1 MAISDTNVQMEYQNF
16 SLGPQLGTFTTLD
29 TSNPTNSRLLV
40 KNNTGAL
47 VASYDCSSNLT
58 VDVGGLEYVGARDL
72 TAPYDGATF
81 FTFQRYTSSKIV
93 IRRWEIDTGSLTFQL
108 KATIVKTDTGVYGY
122 DCNAFAVEHWQR
134 TFAADAS
141 SDNNLE
147 INDLSSIDP
156 GDRLWLGPST
166 DTDNPGAVEE
176 MIVDYTTT
184 DGLGNHFVY
193 FTADFN
199 YEYVTG
205 DPITFSKYIY
215 VFTDLHPG
223 DNRGAIYKLDAY
235 TGANINYAI
244 DNIFG
249 LVTAGAWNDYY
260 DLPTIFRNNMLLHID
275 PSLGYVI
282 TRAQDCWTNVED
294 DLITAIPVVDL
305 AIDDIEIFKL
315 QDKVSFF
322 SDDDGT
328 VTTAS
333 WSNYNYHEDS
343 HIQYS
348 NSLKIWVK
356 EGHEPSNIAAAGSQI
371 DIACTLISQ
380 YGFPVASKE
389 IQFYSDD
396 PGGSWNPADGKV
408 TTDANGYA
416 ELIFTLGINT
426 SGHVEISARAPG
438 ASVAVLGSQY
448 IWCRMPIISM
458 YDFTAEQSGLAGL
471 IHQFSDDFDTGPDRY
486 MVKQISEDFLFTTG
500 QFGHIRQLLKFN
512 NPGGN
517 WVGGS
522 PPSSDKRTIRQL
534 QDFQSEVKPQQWDAT
549 SDGFTLGPP
558 PSHYRVREVDHYL
571 RQIEEVTS
579 QMRMSQLYQ
588 AFHIDEYLNT
598 DETLDQFIFILE
610 VIPAWYSVKNPIV
623 QDIFIRIS
631 PFAYDLNQSTFIM
644 RVKNDWT
651 RDGNF
656 HTTGWKNVT
665 ADCTITPFGSP
676 TGLQIEYDPAP
687 DTWEYNSRVW
697 VWIQVYDEDPSS
709 PNLMDVV
716 YWWYVIDDFRA
727 PTITNQYPT
736 PFSTDQNVDT
746 YIQFDVLDTGY
757 GIDPDA
763 IMLTVEGSIVEP
775 LTLTVITDGYRVKY
789 EPPVD
794 FFYGQQVEI
803 TIEAQDLNDNV
814 ARDSYY
820 FTTGVSEGPWFH
832 GAFPRKCAEGII
844 IDSIVMLQ
852 VYGLDHGINT
862 SSILV
867 KIDRKTREI
876 EMRPIIYRLS

>member
-1 MAISDTNVQMEYQNF
+1 MAISDTNVQMAYQNF
-16 SLGPQLGTFTTLD
+16 SLGPQLGTFATLD
-29 TSNPTNSRLLV
+29 TSNPTNSRLLI

-58 VDVGGLEYVGARDL
+58 VDVTGLEYTGARNQI
-72 TAPYDGATF
+72 AAFDGATF

-93 IRRWEIDTGSLTFQL
+93 IRRWEIDTGALLLRQ
-108 KATIVKTDTGVYGY
+108 KDTIVKTDVGVFGY

-134 TFAADAS
+134 TFAADAAN
-141 SDNNLE
+141 DNKLE
-147 INDLSSIDP
+147 INSLQNIDP
-156 GDRLWLGPST
+156 GDRLWLGPSS
-166 DTDNPGAVEE
+166 DTDNPGVVEE
-176 MIVDYTTT
+176 MTVDYTTT
-184 DGLGNHFVY
+184 DGLGQHWVY

-199 YEYVTG
+199 YEYVNG
-205 DPITFSKYIY
+205 DPITFAKYIY
-215 VFTDLHPG
+215 VFTDHHPG
-223 DNRGAIYKLDAY
+223 DDRGAIYKLDAY
-235 TGANINYAI
+235 TGANINYAV
-244 DNIFG
+244 DNIFR
-249 LVTAGAWNDYY
+249 LVTGASWNDYY
-260 DLPTIFRNNMLLHID
+260 SVPTIFRDNMLLHIS

-282 TRAQDCWTNVED
+282 IRAQNCWTNVED
-294 DLITAIPVVDL
+294 DLVTLIPAVDL
-305 AIDDIEIFKL
+305 IFDDTEIFKL
-315 QDKVSFF
+315 QEKVSYF

-333 WSNYNYHEDS
+333 WSDYNYHKDT

-348 NSLKIWVK
+348 NSLKIWMIA
-356 EGHEPSNIAAAGSQI
+356 GHEAGNIAAAGSQI
-371 DIACTLISQ
+371 DIACILTSQ
-380 YGFPVASKE
+380 YGFPVAGKE

-438 ASVAVLGSQY
+438 GSAAVLGSQY

-458 YDFTAEQSGLAGL
+458 YDFTAEQAGDAGL
-471 IHQFSDDFDTGPDRY
+471 IHQFDDDFDTGPDRY
-486 MVKQISEDFLFTTG
+486 MVKQVDDDYQFTTG
-500 QFGHIRQLLKFN
+500 QFGHIKQLLKFD

-517 WVGGS
+517 WVGTSRPGGT
-522 PPSSDKRTIRQL
+522 KRLIRQL
-534 QDFQSEVKPQQWDAT
+534 QNFQSQVKPFQWDAT

-558 PSHYRVREVDHYL
+558 ASHYRVREVGHYL
-571 RQIEEVTS
+571 RQLEELDS
-579 QMRMSQLYQ
+579 EIRISQLYQ

-598 DETLDQFIFILE
+598 DETIDQFIFIIE
-610 VIPAWYSVKNPIV
+610 VIPAWYSEKNPIV

-651 RDGNF
+651 RDGNLY
-656 HTTGWKNVT
+656 TTGWKDVT
-665 ADCTITPFGSP
+665 NECVITPFGAP
-676 TGLQIEYDPAP
+676 LGLQIEYDPAP

-697 VWIQVYDEDPSS
+697 VWFEVYDSDPT
-709 PNLMDVV
+709 PNLMDVM
-716 YWWYVIDDFRA
+716 YWWYVIDDFRQ
-727 PTITNQYPT
+727 PTITNQYPV
-736 PFSTDQNVDT
+736 PFATDVNIDT

-757 GIDPDA
+757 GVDPDS
-763 IMLTVEGSIVEP
+763 ITLTIEGSIVEP
-775 LTLTVITDGYRVKY
+775 LTLTVITDGYRVRY
-789 EPPVD
+789 DPPVN
-794 FFYGQQVEI
+794 FFYGQKVEI

-852 VYGLDHGINT
+852 VYGLDHGIDT